1 MQLFSR
7 RVHMVGAP
15 PAEMIAYATDMRA
28 YVTGKVGRDVAL
40 WATTF
45 GAPVGTMSYT
55 VRVEGV
61 ADLQATM
68 STLMGDEEYQAKIAK
83 GLQMSGGP
91 AVDSLMQPIHGE
103 LGAAPPV
110 GSMAGVTTAV
120 IANGAYAEALAWGV
134 DIAMH
139 VESVTGMS
147 TLFLAGQYGPFGGV
161 GWISPA
167 ADAAAVDA
175 ANAALNADA
184 AYMEKLRAVGDLF
197 MEGSGQQALL
207 TRIA

>member
-7 RVHMVGAP
+7 RVHMVGAT
-15 PAEMIAYATDMRA
+15 PAEMMTYATDMRS

-68 STLMGDEEYQAKIAK
+68 SVLMGDEEYQAKLAK
-83 GLQMSGGP
+83 GAHMSGGP
-91 AVDSLMQPIHGE
+91 AVDSLMQPIYGE
-103 LGAAPPV
+103 LGATPPV
-110 GSMAGVTTAV
+110 GSMAAVTTAE
-120 IANGAYAEALAWGV
+120 IANGAVTDAIAWGV
-134 DIAMH
+134 DMAMH
-139 VESVTGMS
+139 VESVTGM
-147 TLFLAGQYGPFGGV
+147 TCLFLASQYGPFGTV
-161 GWISPA
+161 GWISGA
-167 ADAAAVDA
+167 ADAAGVDA
-175 ANAALNADA
+175 ANAAINADE
-184 AYMEKLRAVGDLF
+184 AYMGKLGAIGDLF
-197 MEGSGQQALL
+197 REGSGHQALL